1 MHRQEHEAP
10 TGLRSLLDIVIT
22 AAVDAGKAILEVYAS
37 DFTVQCKDDRTP
49 LTLADKRSH
58 EIIATR
64 LAAAKAGRY
73 PLLSEEGRNVPYEE
87 RKQWRTFWLVDP
99 LDGTKEFIKRNGEF
113 TVNVALVREGRPVLG
128 VIYVPVTDLLYYAAD
143 GLGAWRLDSPAAEHR
158 RDRSA
163 QQLPVEDAPP
173 RPFTVVASRSHRSP
187 ETEVYVKEL
196 QSHHGDMAIVSAG
209 SSIKFCLVAEGRADV
224 YPRFAPTME
233 WDTAAGHA
241 IVREAGGTVVRSTDR
256 TEMIY
261 NKKELLN
268 PWFIASRP
276 TAPLV
281 PVPVGAGPG
290 KGRP

>member
-1 MHRQEHEAP
+1 M
-10 TGLRSLLDIVIT
+10 
-22 AAVDAGKAILEVYAS
+22 
-37 DFTVQCKDDRTP
+37 
-49 LTLADKRSH
+49 
-58 EIIATR
+58 
-64 LAAAKAGRY
+64 
-73 PLLSEEGRNVPYEE
+73 
-87 RKQWRTFWLVDP
+87 
-99 LDGTKEFIKRNGEF
+99 
-113 TVNVALVREGRPVLG
+113 
-128 VIYVPVTDLLYYAAD
+128 YYAAD
-143 GLGAWRLDSPAAEHR
+143 GLGARRLDSPAAEHR

-163 QQLPVEDAPP
+163 HQLPAEDAPP
-173 RPFTVVASRSHRSP
+173 RPFTVVASRSHLSP

-261 NKKELLN
+261 NKKDLLN

-276 TAPLV
+276 TVPLV